1 LEFYQYAGYPQNI
14 SFNPHTKKGVRVLQI
29 CAAYKPAFI
38 YGGPTMSVSMLSEQ
52 LAKAGVYTE
61 VYATTANGK
70 TELSVTPGVPV
81 NVDGVTVTYFKRL
94 TKDHTHFSPSLL
106 KKLWQQAPKFDV
118 VHIHAWWNLVSLFSC
133 LIALLRNVT
142 VVVSPRGTLS
152 AYSFNNKNIGVK
164 QLIHNLLGKPMLNKC
179 YLHVTSGR
187 ESAAIAGLINPKSI
201 TVLPNFVKL
210 QAYKPSLKVKRESGL
225 KLIFFSRIE
234 EKKGLDLLLHAL
246 VNVTVPYQLTIAGD
260 GDENYIES
268 LKAIVANKHIDD
280 KISWIGFQNE
290 NKFDV
295 LAEHDLFI
303 LPSYDENFGNA
314 VIESLS
320 VGTPVLVSEEVGL
333 ADYVI
338 KNKLGWTCQTSAD
351 SITAAINNIAANKAA
366 LQQIREIAP
375 GIIYDDFNESNLV
388 KRYVAFYNK
397 LIKK

>member
-1 LEFYQYAGYPQNI
+1 
-14 SFNPHTKKGVRVLQI
+14 VRILQI

-52 LAKAGVYTE
+52 LTKAGINTE
-61 VYATTANGK
+61 VYSTTANGK
-70 TELSVTPGVPV
+70 TELPVTPGVPV

-106 KKLWQQAPKFDV
+106 KKLWQQAPQFDV
-118 VHIHAWWNLVSLFSC
+118 VHIHAWWNLVSLFAC
-133 LIALLRNVT
+133 FIALLRNVT

-152 AYSFNNKNIGVK
+152 SYSFNNKNIGVK
-164 QLIHNLLGKPMLNKC
+164 QLIHSLLGKPMLSKC

-187 ESAAIAGLINPKSI
+187 ESVAIEGLIAPKSI

-210 QAYKPSLKVKRESGL
+210 QAYKPSLKVKEDDTL

-234 EKKGLDLLLHAL
+234 EKKGLDLLLNAL

-260 GDENYIES
+260 GDENYVES
-268 LKAIVANKHIDD
+268 LKAMAANNHIDD

-295 LAEHDLFI
+295 LSEHDLFI

-320 VGTPVLVSEEVGL
+320 VGTPVLISEQVGL

-338 KNKLGWTCQTSAD
+338 KNELGWVCQTSAN
-351 SITAAINNIAANKAA
+351 SITGTINSIAANKAA
-366 LQQIREIAP
+366 LQQIKNIAP
-375 GIIYDDFNESNLV
+375 GIIYEDFNENNLV
-388 KRYVAFYNK
+388 KRYVAFYNQ